1 MSLLKYLDPMEKQK
15 REAARA
21 KEKKKKDEH
30 TVQMTE
36 VEAFFIMKGKRTT
49 SSIKLFSKNY
59 YKKMRVLREEYNS
72 FNFLF
77 FSLCYV
83 IIY

>member
-1 MSLLKYLDPMEKQK
+1 MEKQK

-49 SSIKLFSKNY
+49 SSIKLFSENY
-59 YKKMRVLREEYNS
+59 Y
-72 FNFLF
+72 
-77 FSLCYV
+77 
-83 IIY
+83 